1 MKKTT
6 IISFT
11 AGAGLVLGSLSV
23 AASGFGGGWKQD
35 SNTGTLYY
43 DAGKPAQHHMNV
55 PHGKSQKPTA
65 ANSFGNGWM
74 HDRNTGTLYYDSGTP
89 DRQQVK
95 AGVNKKHSPTAANSF
110 GNGWMHDR
118 NTGTLYRNI

>member
-1 MKKTT
+1 MFIAEPVTVT
-6 IISFT
+6 DRQCTNDSPRRT
-11 AGAGLVLGSLSV
+11 GAGLVLGSLSV

-65 ANSFGNGWM
+65 ANSFGNGWI
-74 HDRNTGTLYYDSGTP
+74 S
-89 DRQQVK
+89 
-95 AGVNKKHSPTAANSF
+95 
-110 GNGWMHDR
+110 
-118 NTGTLYRNI
+118 